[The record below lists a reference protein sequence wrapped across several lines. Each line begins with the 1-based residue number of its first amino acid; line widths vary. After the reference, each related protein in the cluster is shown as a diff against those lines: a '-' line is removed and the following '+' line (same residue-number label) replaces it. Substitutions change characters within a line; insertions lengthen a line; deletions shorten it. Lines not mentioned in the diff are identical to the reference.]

1 MKNDHI
7 AFQVSDMEAAIAFYT
22 NQLGLR
28 LLSCTQDE
36 EHGEIFAYLELQG
49 GNLELLQKMNHIY
62 QKPAISS
69 AYCPHLALATDN
81 LAQVHERLLA
91 QGVPILNGPNEIPHQ
106 VKWLYIADPDNNV
119 IEFVEWLSVS

>member
-28 LLSCTQDE
+28 LLSRTQDE
-36 EHGEIFAYLELQG
+36 AHEEIFAYLELQG

-81 LAQVHERLLA
+81 LGQVHERLLA
-91 QGVPILNGPNEIPHQ
+91 QGVPILNGPNEIAHQ
-106 VKWLYIADPDNNV
+106 VKWLYVADPDNNV